1 MIYYIFLIIPKIKKL
16 CYNIFVNGDNLLES
30 KIQTIENI
38 DELIL
43 AYKNCTDE
51 KKKRMLHI
59 SIVEIGMQFVKKI
72 AGNISIQSKIS
83 NEDLIQV
90 GSIGLIKAIEFFDPD
105 KNTKFKTYAS
115 YFIRGEI
122 KHYLRDKA
130 SIIKAP
136 RELQELVFKISSAV
150 KFLKEKGI
158 EEPSEDQIA
167 DVIGISQQKIHEVM
181 EIELCKTTLSLDQAT
196 SSVDDDDLTLI
207 DKIPAGDYQ
216 EFMNSYE
223 NKIMLAEAIKKL
235 PKDLQEIVEMSY
247 YQDLNQREISEK
259 IHISQMQ
266 VSRRLK
272 KALSKMYEIIK
283 SKDDN

>member
-1 MIYYIFLIIPKIKKL
+1 MEIKAKRHTDDL
-16 CYNIFVNGDNLLES
+16 DEQLL
-30 KIQTIENI
+30 T
-38 DELIL
+38 
-43 AYKNCTDE
+43 YKTCTDE

-59 SIVEIGMQFVKKI
+59 NIVENGMNLVKKI
-72 AGNISIQSKIS
+72 AGNISAQSGIS
-83 NEDLIQV
+83 NEDLVQV
-90 GSIGLIKAIEFFDPD
+90 GSIGLIKAIEFFNPQ

-130 SIIKAP
+130 SMIKAP

-150 KFLKEKGI
+150 KQLKEKGI
-158 EEPSEDQIA
+158 EDPSEDQIA
-167 DVIGISQQKIHEVM
+167 DIVGVSVEKIHEVM
-181 EIELCKTTLSLDQAT
+181 EIELCKSTLSLDQAIST
-196 SSVDDDDLTLI
+196 VDDDDLTLI
-207 DKIPAGDYQ
+207 DKIPSGDYQ

-235 PKDLQEIVEMSY
+235 PKDLQQIIEMSY
-247 YQDLNQREISEK
+247 YEDLNQREISER

-272 KALSKMYEIIK
+272 KALSKMYEIIT
-283 SKDDN
+283 SKDEK